1 VFLPLEW
8 TLREDRPKGVNCM
21 AKVVVHRGQG
31 GRVLGM
37 HIAAPNAGEIIQG
50 FAVAFRK
57 GTLTHQVP
65 LLSSPRHLPAYMLV
79 ITSNLILL
87 PLVRCVMCHIVV
99 CQDLL
104 DTVGIHPTV
113 AEEFTELTISK
124 ASGAPPTQI
133 PSIPPP
139 MRARL

>member
-1 VFLPLEW
+1 MFLPLEW

-65 LLSSPRHLPAYMLV
+65 PLSTPLLATCLPICL
-79 ITSNLILL
+79 
-87 PLVRCVMCHIVV
+87 
-99 CQDLL
+99 
-104 DTVGIHPTV
+104 
-113 AEEFTELTISK
+113 
-124 ASGAPPTQI
+124 
-133 PSIPPP
+133 
-139 MRARL
+139 